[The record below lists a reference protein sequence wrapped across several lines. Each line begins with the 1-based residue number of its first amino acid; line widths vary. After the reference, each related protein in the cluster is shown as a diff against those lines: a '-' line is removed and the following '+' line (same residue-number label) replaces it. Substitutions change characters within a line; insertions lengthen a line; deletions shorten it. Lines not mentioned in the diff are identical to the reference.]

1 MLVHSVYFWL
11 KDGLTCDDLSAFRA
25 GLEALSEVPS
35 VRALYVGTP
44 AAAAERP
51 VIDQSY
57 TFGLTVL
64 CDDLAGQ
71 ESYQVSPAHQAFVE
85 TFSSMWDKI
94 IVYDAD

>member
-11 KDGLTCDDLSAFRA
+11 KDGLTYEDASAFRA

-44 AAAAERP
+44 AETTERP

-57 TFGLTVL
+57 TFALTVVF
-64 CDDLAGQ
+64 DDMVGQ
-71 ESYQVSPAHQAFVE
+71 DAYQVSPAHQAFVK
-85 TFSSMWDKI
+85 TFSPMWDRI